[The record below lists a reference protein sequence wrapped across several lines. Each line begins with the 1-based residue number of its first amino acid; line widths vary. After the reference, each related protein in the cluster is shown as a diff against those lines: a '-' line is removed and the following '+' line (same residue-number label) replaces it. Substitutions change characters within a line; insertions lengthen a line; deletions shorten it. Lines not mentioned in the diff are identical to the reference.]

1 MWAFSA
7 LMREDA
13 KHEQWEAYIADML
26 CLNARLKARNGKS
39 IPMYSEIIGQHVQ
52 TDSRTGQEIIGSVA
66 ARFEK
71 LAREART

>member
-1 MWAFSA
+1 
-7 LMREDA
+7 
-13 KHEQWEAYIADML
+13 ML